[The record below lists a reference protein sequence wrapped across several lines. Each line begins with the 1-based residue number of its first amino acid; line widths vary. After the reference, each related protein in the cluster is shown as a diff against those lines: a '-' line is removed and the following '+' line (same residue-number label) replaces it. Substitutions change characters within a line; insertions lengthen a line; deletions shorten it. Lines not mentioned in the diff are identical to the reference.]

1 MTENV
6 APSALRIASTATG
19 TSPTSAAARG
29 GAGPEDVSAET
40 FLGGQARIRQSATGF
55 RGGLDAVMLAAA
67 VPATP
72 GQSALELGSGAGTA
86 SLCLA
91 ARGPQV
97 TICGVEIDP
106 ALTELAGRNAAVN
119 GMSDR
124 VRFIAADV
132 FALPADLKRDFDHVF
147 VNPPFHGEG
156 QMPPDAARA
165 RALNDGGQLTN
176 WLRLGLQRTVSG
188 GYFTTI
194 LRADRMAEALA
205 ALPATGVL
213 VYPLWPRAG
222 EAAKRVIL
230 QVRKG
235 SGAVFALLPGL
246 ILHTPSGAYTS
257 EADAILRAGA
267 ALALIGPP
275 L

>member
-1 MTENV
+1 V
-6 APSALRIASTATG
+6 SF
-19 TSPTSAAARG
+19 
-29 GAGPEDVSAET
+29 EDPGET
-40 FLGGQARIRQSATGF
+40 FLGGQVRVKQAATGF

-67 VPATP
+67 VPARP

-91 ARGPQV
+91 TRVPHV

-106 ALTELAGRNAAVN
+106 ALTELAGRNAAMN
-119 GMSDR
+119 GMGDR
-124 VRFIAADV
+124 VRFVSADI
-132 FALPADLKRDFDHVF
+132 FALPAELKRDFDHVF

-165 RALNDGGQLTN
+165 RALNDGGQLSN
-176 WLRLGLQRTVSG
+176 WLQLGFQRTVSG
-188 GYFTTI
+188 GYFTAI

-205 ALPATGVL
+205 ALPATGVSA
-213 VYPLWPRAG
+213 YPLWPRA
-222 EAAKRVIL
+222 ADTAKRVIL
-230 QVRKG
+230 QARKG
-235 SGAVFALLPGL
+235 SAAAFALLPGL
-246 ILHTPSGAYTS
+246 VLHASSGAYTP

-267 ALALIGPP
+267 ALALIGGA